1 MAKYMNNNV
10 AGMDIP
16 DEIIKR
22 MEDTP
27 KEKQIEEG
35 LKICME
41 DIAKLQEMKGVSG
54 IHIMA
59 IEWEAIV
66 ERIVKESGLRK

>member
-1 MAKYMNNNV
+1 MARYMNNNV
-10 AGMDIP
+10 AGMDVP

-22 MEDTP
+22 MDGVLL
-27 KEKQIEEG
+27 KKNQIEEG

-41 DIAKLQEMKGVSG
+41 TIEELREIEGVSG

-59 IEWEAIV
+59 IEWEGNS
-66 ERIVKESGLRK
+66 RQNSRRSRP